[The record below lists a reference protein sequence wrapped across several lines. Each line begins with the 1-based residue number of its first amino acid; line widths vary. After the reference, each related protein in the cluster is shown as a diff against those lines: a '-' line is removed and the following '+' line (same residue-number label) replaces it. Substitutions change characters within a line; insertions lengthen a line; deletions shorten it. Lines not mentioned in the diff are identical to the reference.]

1 MKKIAYVMLPLVAL
15 CMTACGSSKEVK
27 RESPIETFVMPC
39 SDLKSGDGLLRAWGV
54 GRSDNEATARKKA
67 RMQASAELAEQL
79 EQVVLYTAKDYT
91 ADLTEG
97 MDAASK
103 SYVASTIEVVVRQTL
118 KGSAIV
124 CDEWHRDGQ
133 TGLFTNYVTI
143 ELNGEEF
150 LNNLYKELRPEISA
164 GVDKSLLK
172 RLFLKHINGG
182 REAATQSSVTG
193 LVIEKKTGEP
203 VIGASVMVNGYP
215 TIGAV
220 TDIDGKFVLKNIPQ
234 GATTLEISYV
244 GMKTQEVVIH
254 PYVKVSMERGR
265 RR

>member
-15 CMTACGSSKEVK
+15 CMTACGSSKDVK

-79 EQVVLYTAKDYT
+79 EQVVSQTAKDYT

-103 SYVASTIEVVVRQTL
+103 SYYESKIEGVVKQTL
-118 KGSAIV
+118 KGAVIV
-124 CDEWHRDGQ
+124 CDEWNRDVQ
-133 TGLFTNYVTI
+133 TGLFANYITL

-150 LNNLYKELRPEISA
+150 LNNLYKEIDSDTPV
-164 GVDKSLLK
+164 GVDKSLLR

-182 REAATQSSVTG
+182 NDSKGKTVKG
-193 LVIEKKTGEP
+193 IVVDKKTGEP
-203 VIGASVMVNGYP
+203 VIGASVAVVGHP
-215 TIGAV
+215 TIGAA
-220 TDIDGKFVLKNIPQ
+220 TDIDGMFTVKVPESASMLK
-234 GATTLEISYV
+234 ISYV
-244 GMKTQEVVIH
+244 GMKAQEVAIH
-254 PYVKVSMERGR
+254 PYVNVQMKKGKN
-265 RR
+265 